1 MAAYGKVEEF
11 NSEQSWD
18 VYVERLSFYYEANKR
33 NNIARRCG
41 RKVDSNRREV
51 TQPKSRVHCMDS
63 STEEAAPDSEMSR
76 YGDYTSMECGNVK
89 YDRLHHTSSSGAFTC
104 TVEMGGTKVDM
115 EIDTGASCSVISQK
129 VYDSLES
136 RPPLLRSL
144 RTIKTFTGETV
155 PLVGEADI
163 IVRYRG
169 RQKLLR
175 VVVTKSGP
183 SLLGRNWLEQLKLNW
198 AEIKQLK
205 MHSCPEAA
213 VLADL

>member
-1 MAAYGKVEEF
+1 M
-11 NSEQSWD
+11 
-18 VYVERLSFYYEANKR
+18 
-33 NNIARRCG
+33 
-41 RKVDSNRREV
+41 DSNRQEV

-76 YGDYTSMECGNVK
+76 YEDYTSMECGNVK

-104 TVEMGGTKVDM
+104 TVEMEGTKVDM

-163 IVRYRG
+163 ILRYRS

-175 VVVTKSGP
+175 VVGRN
-183 SLLGRNWLEQLKLNW
+183 SLLPDSK
-198 AEIKQLK
+198 
-205 MHSCPEAA
+205 HSCSHDVTLRISKQAPRFEGFSTRAC
-213 VLADL
+213 L